1 MGVKMSGTNVEEI
14 SFQIILHGGDARSHA
29 IEAIHHAK
37 SKNLELAD
45 ESIEKANEALKA
57 AHKYQT
63 ELIQGEARGEKADI
77 KILLI
82 HAQDH
87 LMNAMTVRDL
97 AKEIIDV
104 YKYTN
109 GKTNSY

>member
-1 MGVKMSGTNVEEI
+1 MGVKMSSTNVEEI

-37 SKNLELAD
+37 SENLELAE
-45 ESIEKANEALKA
+45 ESIKKANSALTA

-63 ELIQGEARGEKADI
+63 ELIQGEVRGEKTDI
-77 KILLI
+77 RILLI

-87 LMNAMTVRDL
+87 LMNAITVRDL

-104 YKYTN
+104 YKYIN
-109 GKTNSY
+109 GKISS

>member
-1 MGVKMSGTNVEEI
+1 MSSTNVEEI

-37 SKNLELAD
+37 SENLELAE
-45 ESIEKANEALKA
+45 ESIKKANSALTA

-63 ELIQGEARGEKADI
+63 ELIQGEARGEKTDI
-77 KILLI
+77 RILLI

-87 LMNAMTVRDL
+87 LMNAITVRDL

-104 YKYTN
+104 YKYIN
-109 GKTNSY
+109 GKISS